1 MEAFESVHRLLQQ
14 GLEQGAYPS
23 AAAAA
28 GIGPELYFK
37 QTYGACDTHTLFDP
51 ASVTKILSPT
61 MIALHFLETG
71 TLRLTDT
78 VEDFF
83 PDAPAD
89 KRKITVEQLMTHTSI
104 WISYRYAPVCQ
115 GQLRSPWLQQ
125 GWRAPLQCC

>member
-1 MEAFESVHRLLQQ
+1 MMEAFESVHRLLQQ

-61 MIALHFLETG
+61 MIALRFLEEG
-71 TLRLTDT
+71 RLHLTD
-78 VEDFF
+78 
-83 PDAPAD
+83 A
-89 KRKITVEQLMTHTSI
+89 VEQLMTHTSI